1 MIFSKV
7 LIYKQN
13 ETHSIRTFLW
23 SAFHFEIMINFCLLQ
38 VCQIF
43 QNSFIFVCDF
53 VNGKMVT
60 VHSVHSNVAQI
71 LYPELTFLSL
81 YRIIKYYSF
90 KNIFKKGVIIHAG

>member
-1 MIFSKV
+1 MHLNPKSSRYLYLPDV
-7 LIYKQN
+7 P
-13 ETHSIRTFLW
+13 E
-23 SAFHFEIMINFCLLQ
+23 LLL
-38 VCQIF
+38 F
-43 QNSFIFVCDF
+43 TPF
-53 VNGKMVT
+53 VT